1 MSVAIFR
8 KPELEDIAGS
18 LDRHLIASGYRKHS
32 YTKQDAYR
40 VIGVASIANQ
50 TAAFLTYGPGSDW
63 SELEGC
69 DLDDSKPGKL
79 DAKETYRRIGSLF
92 YNCVSNDGTECMPPH
107 YQAILE
113 DMTRSIVVHAAGWR
127 RS

>member
-1 MSVAIFR
+1 MSVTIFR

-18 LDRHLIASGYRKHS
+18 LDRHLRAAGYRAHS

-40 VIGVASIANQ
+40 AIAVAGIANR
-50 TAAFLTYGPGSDW
+50 TAAFLTYGAD
-63 SELEGC
+63 SEWGTLEGC

-79 DAKETYRRIGSLF
+79 DAKKTYHSISSLS
-92 YNCVSNDGTECMPPH
+92 YNCVSNDGTECMPPR

-113 DMTRSIVVHAAGWR
+113 EMTRSIVVNAAGWR
-127 RS
+127 RL